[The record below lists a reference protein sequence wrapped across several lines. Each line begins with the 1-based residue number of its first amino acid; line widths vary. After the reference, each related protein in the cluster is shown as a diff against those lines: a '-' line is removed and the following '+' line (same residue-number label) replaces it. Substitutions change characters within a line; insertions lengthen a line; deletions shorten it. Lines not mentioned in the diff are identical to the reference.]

1 MKVALEVFSW
11 HPSLERRANG
21 GLHPEE
27 SRRYQRDH
35 PDQSGTTARPSR
47 SQRNVNSYERSD
59 HGSVSNAADDNTETE
74 PNAFTSDEFHD
85 VAMGLVGL

>member
-1 MKVALEVFSW
+1 MGDFILRKAEAYT
-11 HPSLERRANG
+11 RAQQ
-21 GLHPEE
+21 
-27 SRRYQRDH
+27 SMARYQRDH

-74 PNAFTSDEFHD
+74 PNASTSDEFHD